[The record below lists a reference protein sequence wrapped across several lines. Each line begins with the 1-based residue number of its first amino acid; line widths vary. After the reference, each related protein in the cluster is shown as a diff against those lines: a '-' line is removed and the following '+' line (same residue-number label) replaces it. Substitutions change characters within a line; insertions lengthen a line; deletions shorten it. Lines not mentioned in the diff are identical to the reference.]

1 MLKLLVVVT
10 STREARVGHLIADW
24 AMEQVRAHGKF
35 ESELSDLKTVG
46 LPLLDEPNH
55 PRLGQYKHAH
65 TKAWSATVSAADAF
79 LFVTPE
85 YNYSMPP
92 ALLNALDYL
101 VREWAYKPAAFV
113 SYGGQSGGM
122 RSVQS
127 AKTVL
132 TSLKIMPLPEAVA
145 IPFMSKFIKDGRF
158 EGDES
163 QAKAAVAMLD
173 ELHKWAGALATLRA
187 PAP

>member
-35 ESELSDLKTVG
+35 EPELVDLKAVG
-46 LPLLDEPNH
+46 LPVLDEPNH
-55 PRLGQYKHAH
+55 PRFGQYKHAH
-65 TKAWSATVSAADAF
+65 TKAWSATVAAADAF

-85 YNYSMPP
+85 YIYSMPP

-101 VREWAYKPAAFV
+101 FREWAYKPAAFV

-127 AKTVL
+127 AKPVL

-163 QAKAAVAMLD
+163 QAKAGVTMLD
-173 ELHKWAGALATLRA
+173 ELHKWAAALAPLRA
-187 PAP
+187 PPA